1 MSTALSSRRPKEGAE
16 RPPATAP
23 GENWRDP
30 LGESFA
36 EAEPRGNSAGTQE
49 SLEFSAIY
57 GMIFPFK
64 DPCMDDFPII
74 WMDPFLTY
82 PFLTISWSLMFY
94 CMSSSLY
101 RYSDLIPIH
110 VFSRSSCL
118 DLRVHG
124 LHPKVLRP
132 EATDQWWRDASCG
145 S

>member
-1 MSTALSSRRPKEGAE
+1 MTIQKLELDNFSGTDTKNQQFCGSRKPRFETLNHLSTALSSRRPKEGAE

-49 SLEFSAIY
+49 SLEFPAIY

-74 WMDPFLTY
+74 
-82 PFLTISWSLMFY
+82 
-94 CMSSSLY
+94 
-101 RYSDLIPIH
+101 
-110 VFSRSSCL
+110 
-118 DLRVHG
+118 
-124 LHPKVLRP
+124 
-132 EATDQWWRDASCG
+132 
-145 S
+145 